1 LAERCDQS
9 LSAKS
14 AVSPNVT
21 EKKKFR
27 FRWRKKLN
35 KVTKLI
41 ELPLAIKVQCWKKL
55 LQTFFISLRTENYVF
70 ALCAMMAKKSL
81 KN

>member
-1 LAERCDQS
+1 VIKAYLQKVQS
-9 LSAKS
+9 HQTSQ
-14 AVSPNVT
+14 
-21 EKKKFR
+21 
-27 FRWRKKLN
+27 RKKISDFVGKKPN
-35 KVTKLI
+35 KVTQLI